1 MQKNKYYIIL
11 IILGIIF
18 GELVGKQY
26 FKNHNIARVIVMIIG
41 IVVIL
46 CGLYFLF
53 RPFLIKST
61 FFVR

>member
-53 RPFLIKST
+53 RPF
-61 FFVR
+61 